1 MIHRVKYGGV
11 ALALLLIA
19 PVVQADSLRCGNDL
33 VRPGDSV
40 LDVQDA
46 CGKPDREVAIMGE
59 DNTRVGT
66 AFYYRMEY
74 KADRKVYFRGGAV
87 TGIERL

>member
-1 MIHRVKYGGV
+1 MIKLSNTIP
-11 ALALLLIA
+11 AAIALLLA
-19 PVVQADSLRCGNDL
+19 VPAAHADSLRCGNDL

-46 CGKPDREVAIMGE
+46 CGRPDREAAIIGE

-74 KADRKVYFRGGAV
+74 KADRKVIFRGGAV
-87 TGIERL
+87 DRIERL

>member
-1 MIHRVKYGGV
+1 MIHRMKY
-11 ALALLLIA
+11 APATLALLLIA
-19 PVVQADSLRCGNDL
+19 PTVYGDSLRCGNDL

-46 CGKPDREVAIMGE
+46 CGQPDREVAIMGE

-66 AFYYRMEY
+66 AFYYRMKY
-74 KADRKVYFRGGAV
+74 KADRKVYFRGGSV